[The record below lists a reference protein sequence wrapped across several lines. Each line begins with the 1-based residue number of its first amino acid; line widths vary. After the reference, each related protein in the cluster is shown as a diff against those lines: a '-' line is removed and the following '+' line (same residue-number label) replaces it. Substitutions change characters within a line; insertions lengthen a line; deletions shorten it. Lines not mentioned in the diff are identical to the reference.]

1 MRRNFSQKRILRLD
15 KKSKEEKIMDAQ
27 MEKEKEFMKGGA
39 FLIENRD
46 ANEIFTPEDFTDE
59 HKMIADTIR
68 EFVDNEVRPNIEA
81 MEKHD
86 WETARRL
93 VKQAGDL
100 GLLGANIPEEYGG
113 AALDQVSGVIIAEY
127 VGRGG
132 GFGTTFGAQTS
143 IGLLPILYFGSEELK
158 KKWIPP
164 IVAGEVITAYCLSEA
179 GSGSDA
185 LGAKCHAKLSE
196 DGTEYILNGEK
207 MWISNG
213 GFADIY
219 IVFAKVDGEKKKFS
233 AFVVERS
240 ENCRPGAEEHKM
252 GIKSSSTT
260 PLILSDARIPAT
272 NLIGEVGDGAKI
284 AFNILNVGRFKLGA
298 SVTGGA
304 KLALHEAIRY
314 ANERQQFNVP
324 ISSFGA
330 MKHKLAEMAIRTWVA
345 ESITYRTVG
354 MIDAL
359 IGTDGGD
366 KEKKL
371 RSIEEYSVE
380 SSINKVW
387 CSEAL
392 DYVVDEMVQIYGGA
406 GYSADYPA
414 EKAYRDARINRIF
427 EGTNEIN
434 RLLIPGQLLKKAMK
448 GEIGLLKAAKDLQ
461 DEILN
466 PQMSFDEDKST
477 LANEMKLAQ
486 NAKKIAL
493 MVLGTAAQKYMQDI
507 QNQQEILMGSADI
520 IMNAYAME
528 TAILRAQKLA
538 DGGDAENQILMAQVF
553 CNDALQKIEMTAR
566 NTIAGM
572 AEGDEAKMLLVA
584 LKRFTKNNS
593 PVNTIAARQKIA
605 DTLIEANTYI
615 F

>member
-1 MRRNFSQKRILRLD
+1 
-15 KKSKEEKIMDAQ
+15 MDAQ
-27 MEKEKEFMKGGA
+27 MKKEFIKGGE
-39 FLIENRD
+39 FLISEGTT
-46 ANEIFTPEDFTDE
+46 AECFTPEDFTDE
-59 HKMIADTIR
+59 HKMIAETIR
-68 EFVDNEVRPNIEA
+68 EFVDNEVRPNLEA

-86 WETARRL
+86 WQKARDL
-93 VKQAGDL
+93 VKAAGDL
-100 GLLGANIPEEYGG
+100 GLLGASVPEEYGG
-113 AALDQVSGVIIAEY
+113 AALDQVSGVIIAEA

-158 KKWIPP
+158 QKWIPP
-164 IVAGEVITAYCLSEA
+164 IVAGDVVTAYCLSEA

-185 LGAKCHAKLSE
+185 LGAKCNAKLSE

-213 GFADIY
+213 GFADVFV
-219 IVFAKVDGEKKKFS
+219 VFAKVDGDKKKFS

-314 ANERQQFNVP
+314 ANERHQFGRP

-330 MKHKLAEMAIRTWVA
+330 IKHKLAEMAIRVWVS

-359 IGTDGGD
+359 IGDGADGD

-371 RSIEEYSVE
+371 RSIEEYAVE
-380 SSINKVW
+380 SSINKVA

-392 DYVVDEMVQIYGGA
+392 DYVVDEMVQIFGGA

-434 RLLIPGQLLKKAMK
+434 RMLIPGQLMKRAMK
-448 GEIGLLKAAKDLQ
+448 GELGIIPAAKALQ
-461 DEILN
+461 DEIMN
-466 PQMSFDEDKST
+466 PQMSFDDDDSL
-477 LANEMKLAQ
+477 LAQETKLAQ
-486 NAKKIAL
+486 NAKKVAL
-493 MVLGTAAQKYMQDI
+493 MVLGTAAQKYMMALSE
-507 QNQQEILMGSADI
+507 QQEILCNCADI
-520 IMNAYAME
+520 IMDAYQME
-528 TAILRAQKLA
+528 TAILRAKKLA
-538 DGGDAENQILMAQVF
+538 EKGDASRQIDMAQVF
-553 CNDALQKIEMTAR
+553 CNDAIQRIEAR
-566 NTIAGM
+566 AKNTIAGM
-572 AEGDEAKMLLVA
+572 LEGDEAKMLLVA

-593 PVNTIAARQKIA
+593 PINTIAARQRIA
-605 DTLIEANTYI
+605 DTLIAANTYV

>member
-1 MRRNFSQKRILRLD
+1 MTATYPN
-15 KKSKEEKIMDAQ
+15 KKEDIDYMDAQ
-27 MEKEKEFMKGGA
+27 MEKDFIKGGA
-39 FLIENRD
+39 FLIENRE
-46 ANEIFTPEDFTDE
+46 ANEIFTPEDFTEE
-59 HKMIADTIR
+59 HRMIGETTR
-68 EFVDNEVRPNIEA
+68 EFIDNEVLPQVEA
-81 MEKHD
+81 MEHHA
-86 WETARRL
+86 WEVAREL
-93 VKQAGDL
+93 VKKAGDL

-113 AALDQVSGVIIAEY
+113 LELDQTSGVIVAENM
-127 VGRGG
+127 GRSS
-132 GFGTTFGAQTS
+132 GFGVTFGSQTS

-164 IVAGEVITAYCLSEA
+164 IISGEKVTAYCLSEA

-185 LGAKCHAKLSE
+185 LGAKCAARLSE
-196 DGTEYILNGEK
+196 DGGHYILNGEK

-213 GFADIY
+213 GFADVY

-240 ENCRPGAEEHKM
+240 ENCHPGAEEHKM

-260 PLILSDARIPAT
+260 PLILSDCKIPVE

-304 KLALHEAIRY
+304 KLAIHDSIRY
-314 ANERQQFNVP
+314 ANEREQFNTP
-324 ISSFGA
+324 IARFGA
-330 MKHKLAEMAIRTWVA
+330 IKHKLAEMAIRTWVA
-345 ESITYRTVG
+345 ESMSYRTVG

-359 IGTDGGD
+359 IGDGADG
-366 KEKKL
+366 EKKL
-371 RSIEEYSVE
+371 RSIEEYAVE
-380 SSINKVW
+380 SSINKVY
-387 CSEAL
+387 CSEVL

-434 RLLIPGQLLKKAMK
+434 RMLIPGMLLKRAMK
-448 GEIGLLKAAKDLQ
+448 GELGLLGAAKALQ

-466 PQMSFDEDKST
+466 PQISLEEET
-477 LANEMKLAQ
+477 GLLETELKLAR
-486 NAKKIAL
+486 NAKKVAL
-493 MVLGTAAQKYMQDI
+493 MVLGSAAQKYMTEL
-507 QNQQEILMGSADI
+507 QNQQEILLGCADI
-520 IMNAYAME
+520 IMEAYAME
-528 TAILRAQKLA
+528 TACLRAKKLA
-538 DGGDAENQILMAQVF
+538 ERDGGDAAAKYVDAAGVF
-553 CNDALQKIEMTAR
+553 CNDAIQRIEATAK
-566 NTIAGM
+566 NTLAGF
-572 AEGDEAKMLLVA
+572 AGGDELRVMLAA

-593 PVNTIAARQKIA
+593 PMNTIAARQRIA
-605 DTLIEANTYI
+605 DGLIAANAYN